1 MLDIKFL
8 RENAALVRAGW
19 AKKNATI
26 NLDELL
32 KLDEQKRTLQLTVEQ
47 LKAEQNAAAKA
58 LPQLTGTEKEK
69 SLAAMKQLKEDIK
82 KTEPELNTITEK
94 LNELLSYAP
103 NIPLESVPEGKDD
116 TENKVIKTHGEKT
129 MFDFTPRDHVE
140 LGKILDCIEIEKAV
154 KMSGAR
160 FYYLKNDAVLLE
172 FALVQFVLHKL
183 NAKGFTPVV
192 PPVLVK
198 ESAMWSTG
206 FFPADRQQ
214 IYHVNAEDDDLY
226 LVGTAE
232 VPLTMLHADEI
243 MDAEKFPRR
252 YVGFSTCFRR
262 EAGTYGKDM
271 HGILRVHQFDKIE
284 MYSFCHPD
292 KSEAEHEVIRET
304 EEEILQDLGIP
315 YQVVLICGGDLGAP
329 AAKKYDLEGWIPSQ
343 NTYRELTSCSNCT
356 DFQARRSKIRFK
368 EGKESRFIHTLNGTA
383 CAVGRTLIAILE
395 NYQQAD
401 GSVKVPTVLQ
411 QYVGKKILSPR
422 P

>member
-1 MLDIKFL
+1 MLDLKFI
-8 RENAALVRAGW
+8 RENVATVRAGW
-19 AKKNATI
+19 AKKHAAI
-26 NLDELL
+26 NLDEILS
-32 KLDEQKRTLQLTVEQ
+32 LDEQKRTLQQKFESLQ
-47 LKAEQNAAAKA
+47 AEQNAAAKN
-58 LPQLTGTEKEK
+58 LPKLTGADKEK

-82 KTEPELNTITEK
+82 KIEPELKTATEK

-116 TENKVIKTHGEKT
+116 TENQVIKTHGDKT
-129 MFDFTPRDHVE
+129 AFDFTPRDHVE
-140 LGKILDCIEIEKAV
+140 IGKILDCIEIEKAV
-154 KMSGAR
+154 EMSGAR

-172 FALVQFVLHKL
+172 FALVQFILHKL
-183 NAKGFTPVV
+183 AKKGFTPVV

-214 IYHVNAEDDDLY
+214 IYHVNAEEDDLY

-232 VPLTMLHADEI
+232 VPLTMLHANEI
-243 MDAEKFPRR
+243 LNAEKLPQR

-304 EEEILQDLGIP
+304 EEKILQDLGIP

-343 NTYRELTSCSNCT
+343 NKYRELTSCSNCT

-368 EGKESRFIHTLNGTA
+368 DGKESRLIHTLNGTA
-383 CAVGRTLIAILE
+383 CAIGRTLIAILE
-395 NYQQAD
+395 NYQQKD
-401 GSVKVPTVLQ
+401 GSVIVPKVLQ
-411 QYVGKKILSPR
+411 SLMGKKKLTPGK
-422 P
+422 